1 MSPQH
6 DAAHPRPAGWGWL
19 LRWDEAV
26 AGLALAVVFGAVVWG
41 VFARYVA
48 PQPATWAGEVAAIG
62 FAWVTFIGA
71 AAAARRRLHIGV
83 DLFTA
88 RLPVRLSAALAVLV
102 NLALAAG
109 LAYAAWLAW
118 TIGMEARARPTPV
131 LRLPHTIVY
140 LAPVIGLAAM
150 AVGALID
157 ALRGLRGRGPAPGA
171 AEGGQ

>member
-1 MSPQH
+1 VSEG
-6 DAAHPRPAGWGWL
+6 DAPASPRPGAWGWFA
-19 LRWDEAV
+19 RWDEAV

-41 VFARYVA
+41 VFTRYIA
-48 PQPATWAGEVAAIG
+48 PQPAVWAGEVAAIG

-83 DLFTA
+83 DLVTA
-88 RLPVRLSAALAVLV
+88 RLPARLAAGLAVLV
-102 NLALAAG
+102 SLVLAAG

-118 TIGMEARARPTPV
+118 TIGMEALSRPTPV

-150 AVGALID
+150 SAGALLD
-157 ALRGLRGRGPAPGA
+157 AVRALRGDAGVRR
-171 AEGGQ
+171 

>member
-1 MSPQH
+1 VSVG
-6 DAAHPRPAGWGWL
+6 DDGATPRPGPWGWL
-19 LRWDEAV
+19 IRWDEAV

-71 AAAARRRLHIGV
+71 AAAARRRLHVGI
-83 DLFTA
+83 DLVTA
-88 RLPVRLSAALAVLV
+88 RLPQGLRAGLAVAV
-102 NLALAAG
+102 GLAMAAG

-118 TIGMEARARPTPV
+118 TIGMEARSRPTPV

-140 LAPVIGLAAM
+140 LAPTVGLAAM
-150 AVGALID
+150 AMGAAID
-157 ALRGLRGRGPAPGA
+157 ALRGLRRLLHGA
-171 AEGGQ
+171 AAG

>member
-1 MSPQH
+1 MTEQGAPG
-6 DAAHPRPAGWGWL
+6 APRPGAWGWM

-41 VFARYVA
+41 VFTRYIA
-48 PQPATWAGEVAAIG
+48 PQPAVWASEVAAIG

-83 DLFTA
+83 DIVTA
-88 RLPVRLSAALAVLV
+88 RLPARMSAGLAVLV
-102 NLALAAG
+102 SLALAAG

-118 TIGMEARARPTPV
+118 TIGLEARARPTPV

-150 AVGALID
+150 SVGALSD
-157 ALRGLRGRGPAPGA
+157 AVRALRRIRTGHETPR
-171 AEGGQ
+171 